1 MTVAM
6 LLYNTLEIYKR
17 RLSEIWDVRGDG
29 DLKFWLSLKI
39 INLLFSHSE

>member
-17 RLSEIWDVRGDG
+17 KLSEIWDVRD
-29 DLKFWLSLKI
+29 
-39 INLLFSHSE
+39 